1 MSLSHIVERVF
12 LFNKMSYSVYKFIT
26 AYKMKKLGEKVEEI
40 AELRRL
46 DEIKIRILGK
56 KLCELQIA
64 NLELEEK
71 CRLETV
77 KRENSEKLVV
87 EKMALAREA
96 NNQLQAI
103 ITHVEG
109 MKLQFKRQSGKKKGR
124 KNV

>member
-46 DEIKIRILGK
+46 DEIKIRILGE
-56 KLCELQIA
+56 KLCKLQIA

-77 KRENSEKLVV
+77 RRENSEKLVV